1 MTTFVI
7 LIIALVAIG
16 KLNPPEE
23 ASKASVRAKK
33 PTANTYAKGQTWT
46 GEDGHTYFNDWT
58 RGVVR
63 IK

>member
-1 MTTFVI
+1 MAAFV
-7 LIIALVAIG
+7 LFIIALVVIG

-23 ASKASVRAKK
+23 ASKAPVRAKK
-33 PTANTYAKGQTWT
+33 PATNTFAKGQMWV